1 MAPIRVLLADDH
13 DLVRSGIRSLLAGI
27 ADIEVIGEAGNG
39 LDAVRLARELKPDVV
54 LIDVS
59 MPDLNGLDA
68 TARIVRL
75 EPKCEVIILSMHSGE
90 SYVMEA
96 LKAGASGYLLKNA
109 SVDELCRAI
118 RMVARG
124 ERYLSPEVSKHV
136 IDMALRG
143 QLPGAAGGVQSS
155 LALLAP
161 RQREVLQMIAEGR
174 TTREMAERLHLS
186 EKTVEM
192 YRAQIKER
200 LDIYDTAGL
209 TRYAVRVGLI
219 SVD

>member
-1 MAPIRVLLADDH
+1 MSAIRVLLADDH
-13 DLVRSGIRSLLAGI
+13 DLVRAGIRALLAGVE
-27 ADIEVIGEAGNG
+27 DIEVVGEAGNG
-39 LDAVRLARELKPDVV
+39 YDALRLARELNPGVV

-59 MPDLNGLDA
+59 MPELNGLDA
-68 TARIVRL
+68 AARICRL
-75 EPKCEVIILSMHSGE
+75 EPKSQVIVLSMHSGE

-96 LKAGASGYLLKNA
+96 LKAGASGYLLKN
-109 SVDELCRAI
+109 STVEELCKAI
-118 RMVARG
+118 RVVARG

-143 QLPGAAGGVQSS
+143 QLPGAAGAVQSS
-155 LALLAP
+155 LALLTP
-161 RQREVLQMIAEGR
+161 RHREVLQLIAEGK
-174 TTREMAERLHLS
+174 TTREAAERLHIG

-192 YRAQIKER
+192 YRAQVKER

-209 TRYAVRVGLI
+209 VRYAIRVGLI